1 MIILE
6 AQCDR
11 QNAQDGQRELCTQV
25 RARELCRA
33 FVPLPS
39 PCNRLGSA
47 RGKPALGAW
56 LAPLLD
62 WRGLCQI
69 DPHTCMKPVALDDNS
84 WCFPSREGHF
94 TAGASFQQT
103 LESCCKLAPD
113 TGGTN
118 AFRTDCHKSLH
129 CETPAPGLESYGTL
143 ILIFFFDAV
152 ELVCREKRQVPPN
165 APPGSSNQYSA
176 DRSSPREQAG
186 ERAARTS
193 CVLGYFK
200 GPC

>member
-1 MIILE
+1 M
-6 AQCDR
+6 
-11 QNAQDGQRELCTQV
+11 
-25 RARELCRA
+25 
-33 FVPLPS
+33 PLPS

-47 RGKPALGAW
+47 RGKPTLGAW

-62 WRGLCQI
+62 WRGLCRI
-69 DPHTCMKPVALDDNS
+69 DPHTCMKPVALDDNA
-84 WCFPSREGHF
+84 WCFPSRGHF

-129 CETPAPGLESYGTL
+129 CETPAPGLESHRTL

-152 ELVCREKRQVPPN
+152 ELVRREKRQVPPN
-165 APPGSSNQYSA
+165 APAGSSNRAQQTEA
-176 DRSSPREQAG
+176 APVNRQ
-186 ERAARTS
+186 ERAARTP